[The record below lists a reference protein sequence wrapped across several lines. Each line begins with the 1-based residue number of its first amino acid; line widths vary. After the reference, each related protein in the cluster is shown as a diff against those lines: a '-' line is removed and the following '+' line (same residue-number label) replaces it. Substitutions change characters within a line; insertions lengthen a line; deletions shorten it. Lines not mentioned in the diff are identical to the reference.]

1 MKLAGIA
8 LLMAA
13 AVLLVWGLDASGS
26 FNSEVSRF
34 FRGTP
39 TDRTA
44 WLFVGSAVAGVIGFG
59 LLYSRGTHK
68 A

>member
-8 LLMAA
+8 LLLVA

-26 FNSEVSRF
+26 FKSEVSRF
-34 FRGTP
+34 FQGTP
-39 TDRTA
+39 TDRTT
-44 WLFVGSAVAGVIGFG
+44 WLFVGSATAAVIGFG
-59 LLYSRGTHK
+59 LLYSRKTHK